1 LAGDRKGKIMAHT
14 YTHFLAHL
22 IFSTKDHRPLLD
34 SSFRERLFP
43 YMGGIFRTLG
53 ASVLAIN
60 GTADHVHILV
70 SLPSDKAISEI
81 MRLVKTNSSRLVH
94 ETLPEHKAFSW
105 QIGYGG
111 FSVSESGREDVCKYI
126 AAQEQHHQKTS
137 FEEEFLL
144 FLKKHSVQYDPKYL

>member
-1 LAGDRKGKIMAHT
+1 MAHT
-14 YTHFLAHL
+14 YTHFLNHL

-34 SSFRERLFP
+34 TVFRDRLFP
-43 YMGGIFRTLG
+43 YMCGIFRKLG
-53 ASVLAIN
+53 ASVSAIN

-70 SLPSDKAISEI
+70 SLPPDKSVSDI
-81 MRLVKTNSSRLVH
+81 MRLVKTNSSRWVH
-94 ETLPEHKAFSW
+94 ETLPEYKTFSW

-126 AAQEQHHQKTS
+126 ASQEQHHKRMT

-144 FLKKHSVQYDPKYL
+144 FLKKHGVKYDPKYLWK